1 MLCVQVGN
9 PNPMFGHPV
18 QQGQPQH
25 PQFLSYSST
34 DLLMGLCCSLS
45 ILSALGDT
53 VPESLL
59 RSNLLA
65 PLVKLL
71 NRAAREVCATQQNA
85 QMHQQHYNSQARF
98 NQ

>member
-1 MLCVQVGN
+1 M
-9 PNPMFGHPV
+9 PV
-18 QQGQPQH
+18 QQPQNMGAGVTYA
-25 PQFLSYSST
+25 SN

-45 ILSALGDT
+45 ILSALGGS
-53 VPESLL
+53 VPETMLRTMLL
-59 RSNLLA
+59 T

-85 QMHQQHYNSQARF
+85 QMHQQHYTAQARF